1 MNRSRVGAIV
11 LRILYLYR
19 GSPQRV
25 FPIFVF
31 VAVDIVLW
39 GFLTRYLN
47 SVSRADFNFV
57 PALLGAVLLWDFLT
71 RVMQQLTMALFEDVW
86 TRNFLNFFA
95 TPLRVS
101 EYLAG
106 LLIVAVTTSLL
117 SLVAMLALA
126 QIAFGL
132 SFFAY
137 GVALAPF
144 LMVLFVTGIAL
155 GVTASA
161 LVLRLGPASEW
172 LIWPIPMLISPF
184 AGVFYPIA
192 VLPGWM
198 QAVAMALPPSY
209 VFEGMRAVVAGN
221 PPPWDRLADESLLR
235 LRVTAEAEAEFP
247 FLRRVSRGEVH
258 RLCRDHQPLRRGRRD
273 RRDGLRLFRWTTDRP
288 TGFTDD
294 EIGALKRLTPFLG
307 LAIKSASLGRI
318 AATLVETYLG
328 RDAGRRV
335 LRGRIERG
343 VADRIKTVL
352 WFSDLR
358 NYTRISETAPPEEI
372 IPLLNDYADAVVSS
386 IHEHDGDV
394 LKLIGDGVL
403 AIFPAEERSRAC
415 AAALDAARAAQ
426 EAVAA

>member
-1 MNRSRVGAIV
+1 VNRSRVGAIV

-19 GSPQRV
+19 GSPHRV

-192 VLPGWM
+192 VLPRWM
-198 QAVAMALPPSY
+198 QAVAMVLPPSY

-221 PPPWDRLADESLLR
+221 PPPWDRLA
-235 LRVTAEAEAEFP
+235 
-247 FLRRVSRGEVH
+247 
-258 RLCRDHQPLRRGRRD
+258 
-273 RRDGLRLFRWTTDRP
+273 
-288 TGFTDD
+288 
-294 EIGALKRLTPFLG
+294 IGGG
-307 LAIKSASLGRI
+307 LALI
-318 AATLVETYLG
+318 YL
-328 RDAGRRV
+328 
-335 LRGRIERG
+335 
-343 VADRIKTVL
+343 
-352 WFSDLR
+352 
-358 NYTRISETAPPEEI
+358 
-372 IPLLNDYADAVVSS
+372 
-386 IHEHDGDV
+386 
-394 LKLIGDGVL
+394 VL
-403 AIFPAEERSRAC
+403 ACLFFFAVYRSVIRTGLIARYSAETVS
-415 AAALDAARAAQ
+415 
-426 EAVAA
+426 